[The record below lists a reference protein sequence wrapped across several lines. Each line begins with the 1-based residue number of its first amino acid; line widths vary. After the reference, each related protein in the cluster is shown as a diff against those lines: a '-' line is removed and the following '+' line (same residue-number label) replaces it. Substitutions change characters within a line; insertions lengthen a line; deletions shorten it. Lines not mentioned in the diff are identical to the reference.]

1 MKNRKIGLIGLGS
14 MGSEMA
20 LKFLAAGHDLTV
32 YDINPE
38 RLAPSI
44 SAGAKIADSSAELTQ
59 KVGLVMTTVSEAQTY
74 GCQWQNPSYCLMPNR
89 SKSSSILEPPLP
101 IRSAG

>member
-1 MKNRKIGLIGLGS
+1 MKNQKIGLIGLGS
-14 MGSEMA
+14 MGGEMA

-44 SAGAKIADSSAELTQ
+44 NVGAKVADSSAELTQ
-59 KVGLVMTTVSEAQTY
+59 KVDLVMTSSQKLRHMGVSGKQ
-74 GCQWQNPSYCLMPNR
+74 PSYCLMLNR
-89 SKSSSILEPPLP
+89 GRSSSILERPLP
-101 IRSAG
+101 IRPGD